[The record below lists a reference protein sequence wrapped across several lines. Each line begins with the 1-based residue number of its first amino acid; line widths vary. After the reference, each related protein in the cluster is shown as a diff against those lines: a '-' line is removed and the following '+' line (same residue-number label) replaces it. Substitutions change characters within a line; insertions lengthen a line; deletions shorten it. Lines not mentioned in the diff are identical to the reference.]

1 MRQSLELRLG
11 QRLSMTPQLQQ
22 AIRLLQLSALE
33 LRTEIQEALESN
45 PLLEEPE
52 AGAEDSSP
60 ADAEAEAG
68 EEPADAA
75 AEPEDSPLEL
85 DDLFDATPS
94 SGGGDEDGQLS
105 PEARAT
111 RPETL
116 RDHLEW
122 QMHMT
127 PFTQRDREI
136 ASTLIDG
143 IDSDGYL
150 GLALEEVRETLEA
163 EPGMAGVELAEIEAV
178 LHQIQN
184 FDPPG
189 VGARNPGEC
198 LWLQLRDVPAAT
210 PGLAAARRIARE
222 HLDLLAQRDY
232 AQLRR
237 LLGLDNAGLQEAIAL
252 IQRLNPHPGAA
263 IEPLRP
269 DYVVA
274 DVVVRR
280 NETGWRVDLNPEA
293 FPRIGINHH
302 YRALIRRGDSSADN
316 RYLQEQLAEARWFLK
331 SLRHRSATVLKV
343 ARAIIGR
350 QEQFLEHGEQ
360 AMRPLVLHD
369 IAAEVGMHESTISRV
384 TSQKYMLTPRGIF
397 EFKYFFSSGVAT
409 ADGGTCS
416 ATAIRSLIRK
426 LIDTEPPTEPIS
438 DSKIVEILSGQGIQV
453 ARRTIAKYRELMNI
467 PPSGQRKSLV

>member
-11 QRLSMTPQLQQ
+11 QRLSMTPQLQH

-52 AGAEDSSP
+52 PGTEDGP
-60 ADAEAEAG
+60 ED
-68 EEPADAA
+68 EPHDSEVA
-75 AEPEDSPLEL
+75 AEESPEADTGDSLQDL
-85 DDLFDATPS
+85 DELFDVRSSTP
-94 SGGGDEDGQLS
+94 GGDEDGDLS
-105 PEARAT
+105 PEARAS

-127 PFTQRDREI
+127 QFTARDSQI
-136 ASTLIDG
+136 AGALIDA
-143 IDSDGYL
+143 IDTDGYL
-150 GLALEEVRETLEA
+150 SLELEDLRETLEG
-163 EPGMAGVELAEIEAV
+163 ELGLPGVEVQEIEAV

-189 VGARNPGEC
+189 VGARTPGEC
-198 LWLQLRDVPAAT
+198 LWLQLRDLPPDT
-210 PGLAAARRIARE
+210 PGLEAARRLARD
-222 HLDLLAQRDY
+222 HLGLLAQRDY

-237 LLGLDNAGLQEAIAL
+237 LLGVDTAGLQEAIGL
-252 IQRLNPHPGAA
+252 IQGLNPHPGAA

-274 DVVVRR
+274 DVIVRR
-280 NETGWRVDLNPEA
+280 SGTGWRVDLNPEA
-293 FPRIGINHH
+293 FPRISINRH
-302 YRALIRRGDSSADN
+302 YRSLIRRGDNSADN
-316 RYLQEQLAEARWFLK
+316 RFLQDQLQEARWFLK
-331 SLRHRSATVLKV
+331 SLQHRSVTVLKV
-343 ARAIIGR
+343 ARAIVRR
-350 QEQFLEHGEQ
+350 QEQFLELGEE

-369 IAAEVGMHESTISRV
+369 IAEEIGMHESTISRV
-384 TSQKYMLTPRGIF
+384 TSQKYMTTPRGIF
-397 EFKYFFSSGVAT
+397 EFKYFFSSSVST

-426 LIDTEPPTEPIS
+426 LIDTEPSTDPIS